1 MHHKKITGGPS
12 YNKGEKHGWCAN
24 LHIRY
29 NVAEVEFMPQL
40 TNSEL
45 MLNLMLKLEQVLIL
59 APHTPVSY
67 TTTKIR
73 GARDASTK

>member
-1 MHHKKITGGPS
+1 MHHHKKITGGPF
-12 YNKGEKHGWCAN
+12 YRKGEKHGWCAN

-29 NVAEVEFMPQL
+29 SVAEVEFMPQL

-45 MLNLMLKLEQVLIL
+45 MFLSQVLIH